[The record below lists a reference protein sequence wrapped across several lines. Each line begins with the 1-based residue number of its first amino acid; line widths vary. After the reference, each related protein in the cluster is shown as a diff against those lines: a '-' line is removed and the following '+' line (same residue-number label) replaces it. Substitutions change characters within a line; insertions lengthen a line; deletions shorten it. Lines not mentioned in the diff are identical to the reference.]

1 MLALAEYFL
10 QEFRE
15 LYSLISNE
23 VEKVQE
29 KYVARMKKHD
39 QNFWAFI
46 KMITALQSEQ
56 EQSEK
61 SQDVDDLETDL

>member
-1 MLALAEYFL
+1 MLALADYFL

-23 VEKVQE
+23 VEKAQE

-46 KMITALQSEQ
+46 KMIAELQGE
-56 EQSEK
+56 SEK
-61 SQDVDDLETDL
+61 CQDVYDLETNL

>member
-29 KYVARMKKHD
+29 RYVARMKKHD

-46 KMITALQSEQ
+46 KMITELQGQ

-61 SQDVDDLETDL
+61 SQDVDDL